1 MPIDAATAAQRYGQS
16 AGTAQTRWTEGIQAT
31 NKSPGALAAQ
41 QIQKYLTNVNQAAAS
56 GYTARRMQE
65 GDARWKPNSLAKAS
79 NYGTGITQGVSAYQ
93 AGYQAFWNYMGPYWQ
108 QLQSMP
114 KTSLQDSISRATFW
128 ITTASQYQK
137 A

>member
-1 MPIDAATAAQRYGQS
+1 MPVDAATAGQRYGQS

-31 NKSPGALAAQ
+31 TKSPGALAAA
-41 QIQKYLTNVNQAAAS
+41 QINKYLTNVTQAASS

-65 GDARWKPNSLAKAS
+65 GDAKWKPNSLAKAA
-79 NYGTGITQGVSAYQ
+79 NFGLGLQQGVSAYQ
-93 AGYQAFWNYMGPYWQ
+93 AGYQAFWNYMGPYYQ

-114 KTSLQDSISRATFW
+114 KSTIQDSVARAAFW
-128 ITTASQYQK
+128 ITTSSQYQK